1 MLIKILFLYVLC
13 LSLIGFF
20 SMGID
25 KYKAKKGSYRISEK
39 TLLLI
44 AAFGGSIG
52 SFLGMKV
59 FHHKTLH
66 KKFTIGIP
74 VIFLIQLLICILL
87 WYLL

>member
-1 MLIKILFLYVLC
+1 MDYFFISYIILA
-13 LSLIGFF
+13 SIIGFL

-25 KYKAKKGSYRISEK
+25 KWKAKKKKYRISEK

-44 AAFGGSIG
+44 ALIGGSVG
-52 SFLGMKV
+52 SLLGMKI

-74 VIFLIQLLICILL
+74 VILCLQIIAIL
-87 WYLL
+87 YCFIFI